1 MIYSMN
7 SKKNEY
13 RIIRDSCGSKIGT
26 LKVLDGRQIVIDV
39 SGEIKG
45 IYCNEKNVTTDGAG
59 IHIGTGNLLLSVLKS
74 SIA

>member
-7 SKKNEY
+7 SKKNAY
-13 RIIRDSCGSKIGT
+13 RIIRDDYGSKIGM
-26 LKVLDGRQIVIDV
+26 LKLLDGRQIVTDI

-45 IYCNEKNVTTDGAG
+45 IYCNEKNITTDGAG
-59 IHIGTGNLLLSVLKS
+59 VRIGTGNLLLSVLKS